1 MEKKLKNYQLTINNN
16 PYSVL
21 IKEVTDST
29 ITAEV
34 NGEIHIVS
42 VENIQN
48 VSPLMPEIS
57 HEQSSPAPSTQ
68 QLPVSSNG
76 GVQPAKPVANI
87 GSIHTPIP
95 GQIIN
100 INVSKGDKV
109 LAGQKLMVLEAMKL
123 ENVISSNIDGTVKN
137 ILISEGDVVQ
147 QGQLLIDIE

>member
-34 NGEIHIVS
+34 NGEIHV
-42 VENIQN
+42 VAVDNIQN
-48 VSPLMPEIS
+48 VSPLVTELP
-57 HEQSSPAPSTQ
+57 HEQSISSSPAK
-68 QLPVSSNG
+68 QLPVSTNG
-76 GVQPAKPVANI
+76 EVQPVKPVKNA
-87 GSIHTPIP
+87 GAIHTPIP

-109 LAGQKLMVLEAMKL
+109 LTGQKLMVLEAMKL
-123 ENVISSNIDGTVKN
+123 ENVITSTVDGTVKN
-137 ILISEGDVVQ
+137 ILISEGEVVQ

>member
-1 MEKKLKNYQLTINNN
+1 MKNYQLTINNN

-21 IKEVTDST
+21 IKEVTEST

-34 NGEIHIVS
+34 NGEIHV
-42 VENIQN
+42 VAVDNIRN
-48 VSPLMPEIS
+48 VSPLMTDLPN
-57 HEQSSPAPSTQ
+57 EQPPLIPDKQ

-76 GVQPAKPVANI
+76 EVQPARPPENI

-109 LAGQKLMVLEAMKL
+109 LTGQKLMILEAMKL
-123 ENVISSNIDGTVKN
+123 ENVISSTIDGTVKN
-137 ILISEGDVVQ
+137 ILISEGEVVQ
-147 QGQLLIDIE
+147 QGQLLIEIE